1 MNNEITPIQNIRTM
15 ERQTKKGVG
24 TYYNVTDLLR
34 SAGVKNAKA
43 VSKYL
48 ESDKAKRDIFYFES
62 EYNLDYE
69 SFYNMFLV
77 SRNGDTGTGRSS
89 IRSFLSKNE
98 SASMFSIIGG
108 KDQGTY
114 LHEIVYVWFRE
125 WASKEFDLEFK
136 EASLDALKEKA
147 GRENEH
153 NTESKRIE
161 RRKSATGA
169 LEMNDHIKYRREV
182 IDGDEINRF
191 DFINRYN
198 KQNDIAFGKEKHN
211 ELKAIKKERKLDT
224 IRDLATENELRV
236 LNLVQCVHTA
246 KIIDSSVSESEIE
259 AELKT
264 VANNAR
270 KVIEYAEKCKQER
283 EAKKL
288 LKIKAKQNELGANQS
303 SLF

>member
-1 MNNEITPIQNIRTM
+1 MNNEINPIQNIRTA
-15 ERQTKKGVG
+15 ERQTKKGTG
-24 TYYNVTDLLR
+24 TYYCVTDWLK
-34 SAGVKNAKA
+34 SVGVKDAQA
-43 VSKYL
+43 VSTYL
-48 ESDKAKRDIFYFES
+48 KSDKTKRDVLQFES
-62 EYNLDYE
+62 EYNLDFN
-69 SFYNMFLV
+69 SFRNAFLL
-77 SRNGDTGTGRSS
+77 SLNGD
-89 IRSFLSKNE
+89 SKNRKQNLRKLLIDNNA
-98 SASMFSIIGG
+98 ASIFSVIGRG
-108 KDQGTY
+108 KSGTY

-125 WASKEFDLEFK
+125 WASSAFNIEFH
-136 EASLDALKEKA
+136 EAAIEGLKEKA
-147 GRENEH
+147 GRGNEH
-153 NTESKRIE
+153 NAESKRIE

-236 LNLVQCVHTA
+236 LNLVQYVHTA

-259 AELKT
+259 AELKS

-288 LKIKAKQNELGANQS
+288 LKIKAKQIESGANQS